1 MAKGEETPRQRAK
14 REGKPYI
21 KIIVDTRHAIPGG
34 TLLEMEGPHSLE
46 QAVSTQNHL
55 LDLMTPRKKA

>member
-14 REGKPYI
+14 REGKAYI

-34 TLLEMEGPHSLE
+34 SLLELEGPHSLE
-46 QAVSTQNHL
+46 DAVKAQEFL
-55 LDLMTPRKKA
+55 LTLVQR